1 MFLTTDDTL
10 MASGG
15 FGSGGTAVRLPG
27 TALAPIAGGRLA
39 RWRAGLRGIDWVP
52 DLGAQIGSRAWWRG
66 LATCTG
72 LCAATI
78 AMTPGFHRPI
88 LSPSPA
94 AWTGEARSN
103 ARAQAIAPLALG
115 ADSGRHMAANELVAN
130 LAEAPERPVVEL
142 SATVGSGDRLARV
155 LQRAG
160 VARDQAQ
167 AAADLVAQATDGADI
182 ASGTRVMLTL
192 GRRPSRT
199 VARPLESMTLRAR
212 FDLAVT
218 LTRTAQGLAMTQQPI
233 AIDRTPLRL
242 QGLVGSSLY
251 RSVRA
256 AGAPAK
262 AVEAYIKALSARL
275 SVGRDVRRSDS
286 FDLII
291 ERERAATGETRLGR
305 LLFVGLNHGGR
316 QMQLARL
323 AGDEDSPWYDVN
335 GQSERRGA
343 MVVPVAGRITSSF
356 GKRMHPILGF
366 MRMHKGTD
374 IGAPYGAPIHA
385 IMDGVVQFAGRSG
398 GYGNFV
404 KLTHA
409 GGIASGYGHMSRFTV
424 RSGARVRQGQV
435 IGYVGSTGMST
446 GPHLHWEVWKNGVT
460 VNPYS
465 LKLTSMAAL
474 SGARLRAFR
483 QEVRALLAVQ
493 PGR

>member
-1 MFLTTDDTL
+1 MFLATDEALFLT
-10 MASGG
+10 
-15 FGSGGTAVRLPG
+15 GGTAARRLGKTMP
-27 TALAPIAGGRLA
+27 LAPAGRLD
-39 RWRAGLRGIDWVP
+39 RWRQAARHIDWVP
-52 DLGAQIGSRAWWRG
+52 DLGARIGSRDWWRG
-66 LATCTG
+66 LATCSA

-78 AMTPGFHRPI
+78 AMAPSLHRPI
-88 LSPSPA
+88 MGASPRPL
-94 AWTGEARSN
+94 TGEARDN

-115 ADSGRHMAANELVAN
+115 ADTGRRMAANALVTH
-130 LAEAPERPVVEL
+130 LAEAPERPMVEL

-160 VARDQAQ
+160 VAKDQAR
-167 AAADLVAQATDGADI
+167 AAADLVDQATDGEAI
-182 ASGTRVMLTL
+182 ASGTRIALTL
-192 GRRPSRT
+192 GRRPSRM
-199 VARPLESMTLRAR
+199 VARPLESMKLRAR

-218 LTRTAQGLAMTQQPI
+218 LTATPKGLALTRQPI

-242 QGLVGSSLY
+242 QGLAGSSLY

-262 AVEAYIKALSARL
+262 AVEAYIKALSARMA
-275 SVGRDVRRSDS
+275 VGRDVKRSDS
-286 FDLII
+286 FDLIL
-291 ERERAATGETRLGR
+291 ERERAATGETRLGK
-305 LLFVGLNHGGR
+305 LLFVGLDHGGR
-316 QMQLARL
+316 KLQLARL
-323 AGDEDSPWYDVN
+323 ADGDDGQWYDVN
-335 GQSERRGA
+335 GQTERRGA
-343 MVVPVAGRITSSF
+343 MGMPVAGRVTSSY

-404 KLTHA
+404 KLAHS
-409 GGIASGYGHMSRFTV
+409 GGIASGYGHMSRFAV
-424 RSGARVRQGQV
+424 RSGAHVKQGQV

-465 LKLTSMAAL
+465 LKLSSVAVL
-474 SGARLRAFR
+474 SGAKLRAFR
-483 QEVRALLAVQ
+483 REVQSLMAVR